1 VIFIDWW
8 RVTSNKSSLL
18 STDDQIFMVETM
30 DAKAVSYAAGE
41 FLELVEGVF
50 WCSFVELCGSIG
62 LLSDRPVR
70 HSMCRLGW
78 EANVC
83 GFEFLRFG
91 SAAYGA
97 FCVEVV
103 ECCGMLQILFKCWTI
118 TRYGRV

>member
-1 VIFIDWW
+1 
-8 RVTSNKSSLL
+8 
-18 STDDQIFMVETM
+18 MVETM
-30 DAKAVSYAAGE
+30 DTKAVSYAAGE

-50 WCSFVELCGSIG
+50 WCSFLELCGSIG

-70 HSMCRLGW
+70 HSMRRLGW

-97 FCVEVV
+97 LLCRS
-103 ECCGMLQILFKCWTI
+103 CRMLWNASDFIRMLDYHTLW
-118 TRYGRV
+118 